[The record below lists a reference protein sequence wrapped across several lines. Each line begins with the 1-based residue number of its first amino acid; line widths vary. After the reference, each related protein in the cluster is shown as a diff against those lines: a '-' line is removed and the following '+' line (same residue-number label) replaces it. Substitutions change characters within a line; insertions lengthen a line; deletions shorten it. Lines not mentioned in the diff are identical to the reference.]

1 MYRDGERSL
10 LAVMYC
16 TMFSWYGTMLVAS
29 QKFFS
34 LIPRSSASCNSLS
47 SIVRNGILSIFL
59 YYLLRIFPTQVNVG
73 PTSVAVL
80 WPWQVDRCLRPMYRC
95 VRIMPWLQLTTETKQ
110 RKIKH
115 L

>member
-1 MYRDGERSL
+1 VYRDGERSL

-59 YYLLRIFPTQVNVG
+59 YYLLRIFPTQVNVPQLLYCG
-73 PTSVAVL
+73 PGKLIDVFVLCIGASV
-80 WPWQVDRCLRPMYRC
+80 
-95 VRIMPWLQLTTETKQ
+95 
-110 RKIKH
+110 
-115 L
+115 